1 MRWIIAVFADAAT
14 VKGSAYAVCCALD
27 GAASVGCQ
35 LAGHNGGVS
44 ERPPDNANQ
53 QTTTPVLQPVDQPSA
68 RSSRT
73 AMDMVRSMAVVLGFI
88 GAIWLLS
95 LVSRHHVT
103 DPVQPVDYS
112 GQLAIARDTAAYPV
126 LAPRSL
132 PSGWEATSVDAEGD
146 STQFTWHLGFLI
158 NRDDYVGLEQSNS
171 TAAQYVTATI
181 GDDTPEG
188 RQDIGGVSWR
198 RLVDPDSGDH
208 SLVRV
213 TPSDTTIVTGTLSYE
228 GLAAF
233 IATLT

>member
-1 MRWIIAVFADAAT
+1 VCFAAR
-14 VKGSAYAVCCALD
+14 
-27 GAASVGCQ
+27 GAASAGCQ

-44 ERPPDNANQ
+44 DRPPDNANQ

-88 GAIWLLS
+88 AAIWLLS

-103 DPVQPVDYS
+103 DPVQPVDYAS
-112 GQLAIARDTAAYPV
+112 QLAVARDTAPYRV

-158 NRDDYVGLEQSNS
+158 DRANYVGLEQSNTDS
-171 TAAQYVTATI
+171 ALYVSQTI
-181 GDDTPEG
+181 GEDTPDG

-198 RLVDPDSGDH
+198 RLIDQNSGDH

-213 TPSDTTIVTGTLSYE
+213 TPADTTIVTGTLSYA
-228 GLAAF
+228 GLADF
-233 IATLT
+233 IATLR

>member
-1 MRWIIAVFADAAT
+1 MRVSRA
-14 VKGSAYAVCCALD
+14 C
-27 GAASVGCQ
+27 GAADSIGCQ
-35 LAGHNGGVS
+35 ASGHNGGVS

-53 QTTTPVLQPVDQPSA
+53 QTTTPVLQPIDQPSA

-73 AMDMVRSMAVVLGFI
+73 AMDMVRSIAVVLGFI
-88 GAIWLLS
+88 AAIWLLS

-112 GQLAIARDTAAYPV
+112 GQLAIARDTAPYRV

-132 PSGWEATSVDAEGD
+132 LSGWEATSVDAEGD

-158 NRDDYVGLEQSNS
+158 DRADYVGLEQSNTDS
-171 TAAQYVTATI
+171 ALYISQTI
-181 GDDTPEG
+181 GEDTSDG

-198 RLVDPDSGDH
+198 RLIDQNSGDH

-213 TPSDTTIVTGTLSYE
+213 TPADTTIVTGTLSYAD
-228 GLAAF
+228 LADF
-233 IATLT
+233 IATLR